1 MMKKLLF
8 ILMLITSSLLWAG
21 SSNGSGAAKE
31 WLTIVDSG
39 NYTKSWHKA
48 DAFFQAT
55 LSENKWDTAL
65 KGIRAP
71 LGKVISRAEV
81 SSKQLS
87 SLPGIPDGEY
97 LIIQYKTTFENKK
110 SAQETLTLSK
120 SSGQWLAVGYFI
132 K

>member
-1 MMKKLLF
+1 MKKLLF
-8 ILMLITSSLLWAG
+8 ILTLITSSLVLAG
-21 SSNGSGAAKE
+21 SSNGSSAAKD

-39 NYTKSWHKA
+39 NYTKSWQEA
-48 DAFFQAT
+48 DAFFQTT
-55 LSENKWDTAL
+55 LSESKWDGAL

-71 LGKVISRAEV
+71 LGKVISRTEI

-87 SLPGIPDGEY
+87 SLPGVPDGEY
-97 LIIQYKTTFENKK
+97 LIIQYKTTFENKE

-132 K
+132 N